1 MRWRQPVVAGLV
13 VATIQA
19 GFLFIVVFIWR
30 RTAGSWGGGAYAG
43 YFLALVIL
51 APVVGWTCASR
62 VVDARAKA
70 WHAWPVSLTSL
81 VILLFGHGFEDAGL
95 PFWAPVVAMAMFSM
109 LVGTL
114 AFLRRDYRRVT

>member
-1 MRWRQPVVAGLV
+1 VAGLV
-13 VATIQA
+13 VAAIQA
-19 GFLFIVVFIWR
+19 GSLLAAGFIWR

-51 APVVGWTCASR
+51 APVVAWKCASR
-62 VVDARAKA
+62 VVDTGTKA

-81 VILLFGHGFEDAGL
+81 VVLLFGHGFEEAGL
-95 PFWAPVVAMAMFSM
+95 PFLAPVAAMAMLSM

-114 AFLRRDYRRVT
+114 AFLRRDYRRVS